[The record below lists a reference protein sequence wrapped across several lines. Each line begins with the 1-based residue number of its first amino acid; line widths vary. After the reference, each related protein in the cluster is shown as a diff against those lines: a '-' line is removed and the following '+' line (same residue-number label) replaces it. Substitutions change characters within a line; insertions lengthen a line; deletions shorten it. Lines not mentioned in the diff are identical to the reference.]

1 MITHQI
7 ETADGLSLHVVEDG
21 PSTGVPVVFVH
32 GWPDTHEVWRHQID
46 VLSENGFR
54 VIAHDQRG
62 FGKSDR
68 PANVEGCHVFK
79 AMLDIG
85 AILDGLD
92 VDTAHLIGHD
102 WGSAPCW
109 LAATFSPERV
119 RSLTSLS
126 VGHPLA
132 FRDAGIEQRQKS
144 FYMLLFQFVDIAEE
158 WLSADDWTNMKLLIG
173 DLDNWPR
180 RKAEL
185 EKPGALTASL
195 NWYRANVA
203 PATLVDP
210 PADLPNVTVPTLG
223 VMGAHDW
230 ALLDTQMINSSEH
243 VDREFQYKF
252 VPDAAHWLQTD
263 QPEVVNDLLIE
274 WLASHA

>member
-1 MITHQI
+1 M
-7 ETADGLSLHVVEDG
+7 V
-21 PSTGVPVVFVH
+21 
-32 GWPDTHEVWRHQID
+32 
-46 VLSENGFR
+46 
-54 VIAHDQRG
+54 
-62 FGKSDR
+62 
-68 PANVEGCHVFK
+68 
-79 AMLDIG
+79 DIVS
-85 AILDGLD
+85 ILDALD
-92 VDTAHLIGHD
+92 VDSGHLIGHD
-102 WGSAPCW
+102 WGSSPCW

-180 RKAEL
+180 RRVEL
-185 EKPGALTASL
+185 EKPSALTASL
-195 NWYRANVA
+195 NWYRANVG

-210 PADLPNVTVPTLG
+210 PANLPNVTVPTLG

-243 VDREFQYKF
+243 VDGEFQYKS

-274 WLASHA
+274 WLVSHA